1 MALKYQNIIDKMTL
15 EEKCSMLS
23 GGTAFAT
30 RGYKRYGIPKMELS
44 DGPHGLRKQGE
55 GANHLGIGGS
65 LPATCFPTAATVAN
79 SWDESLGEELGQALG
94 EEAAAQHVSVIL
106 GPGLNMKRS
115 ALCGRNFEYFSED
128 PYLAGKMAA
137 GYIRGIQK
145 NGISACPK
153 HFAANN
159 QELKRMASDSIVD
172 ERTLREIYLTGFE
185 IAVKEGKPKCIMTSY
200 NKINGKY
207 ANEHPHLLQDIL
219 KKEWGYDGMIVTDW
233 GGSNDHVE
241 GVRCGSNLEMPAPGG
256 DPVRE
261 LIKAVKEGRLKEE
274 IVDSRVDELLNIM
287 IPTGRVVDVSDGKF
301 DVEGHHMLARKVAAQ
316 SIVMLKNDDNILP
329 LKENTKVALIGDF
342 AKDPRYQGAGSSLVN
357 PTELDSMVSCIED
370 TNLSYVGFAKG
381 YKRHGGNDAQLLREA
396 VTLAQKADVVL
407 YCMGLDE
414 VKESEG
420 LDRPSMKIDENQ
432 IEVLHAIETVNPNVV
447 VILSGGSSVEMPWID
462 DCKAILDGY
471 LGGQA
476 GAGAMLDV
484 ITGKVNPSGKLS
496 ETFAI
501 QYSDTPATRDY
512 PAKGRTSEYRESIYI
527 GYRYYDTAGMQ
538 VQFPFGYGMSY
549 TNFEYSDLE
558 INENGVSFI
567 LRNTG
572 DMDGAEIVQMYV
584 HRHDN
589 NEDQHLIF
597 RPERELKGFKKVFL
611 QKGESKKVTIE
622 FDDKTFRFF
631 DVKSGTWK
639 TEAWNWE
646 IQIGAS
652 SRDIR
657 LKGDIEVK
665 GEKADS
671 IYKNGSLKDYY
682 TGQIKEVTDAEF
694 AALLGHAIPS
704 SKMDRID
711 ENITFG
717 ELNHG
722 RSPIG
727 WIIWLVM
734 TIMLKNSLKKGNPNL
749 NLLFVY
755 NMPLRAMAKNAGQIF
770 SMGMVRAL
778 TFEFK
783 GGLIIGL
790 VWFIIEAIK
799 NLILNASLEKRLN
812 SDK

>member
-1 MALKYQNIIDKMTL
+1 MARKYQNIIDKMNL

-23 GGTAFAT
+23 GGKAFAT
-30 RGYKRYGIPKMELS
+30 RAYSRYGIPEMELS

-65 LPATCFPTAATVAN
+65 LPATCFPTAATMAN
-79 SWDESLGEELGQALG
+79 SWNPDLGEELGQALG
-94 EEAAAQHVSVIL
+94 EEAAAQHVSVLL

-115 ALCGRNFEYFSED
+115 PLCGRNFEYFSED

-159 QELKRMASDSIVD
+159 QELKRMSSDSIVD

-185 IAVKEGKPKCIMTSY
+185 IAVKEADPKCIMTSY
-200 NKINGKY
+200 NRINGKY
-207 ANEHPHLLQDIL
+207 ANENPHLLQDVL

-241 GVRCGSNLEMPAPGG
+241 GVRNGSNLEMPAPGG
-256 DPVRE
+256 DPIRE
-261 LIKAVKEGRLKEE
+261 LVKAVRDGRLQESVIDDRLE
-274 IVDSRVDELLNIM
+274 ELLKVM
-287 IPTGRVVDVSDGKF
+287 IPTSQVVEASTGKF
-301 DVEGHHMLARKVAAQ
+301 DTEAHHMMARRAARET
-316 SIVMLKNDDNILP
+316 IVLLKNEDDILP
-329 LKENTKVALIGDF
+329 LADGTKVALLGDF
-342 AKDPRYQGAGSSLVN
+342 AKSPRYQGAGSSVVN
-357 PTELDSMVSCIED
+357 PTELDSMTGSIED
-370 TNLSYVGFAKG
+370 TNLSYVGYAQG
-381 YKRHGGNDAQLLREA
+381 YKRHGGSDEGLLREA

-420 LDRPSMKIDENQ
+420 LDRPNMQIDENQ
-432 IEVLHAIETVNPNVV
+432 IEVLHAIESVNPNVV
-447 VILSGGSSVEMPWID
+447 VVLSGGSALEMPWID

-496 ETFAI
+496 ETFAL
-501 QYSDTPATRDY
+501 QYSDTPARRDY
-512 PAKGRTSEYRESIYI
+512 PSKKRTSEYRESLYI
-527 GYRYYDTAGMQ
+527 GYRYYDTAGLQ
-538 VQFPFGYGMSY
+538 VQFPFGFGLSY
-549 TNFEYSDLE
+549 TTFEYMDLE
-558 INENGVSFI
+558 VTKEGASFI
-567 LRNTG
+567 VRNTG
-572 DMDGAEIVQMYV
+572 SRDGAEVVQMYV

-589 NEDQHLIF
+589 NENQRLIF
-597 RPERELKGFKKVFL
+597 RPERELKGFAKVFL
-611 QKGESKKVTIE
+611 KAGESQKVTIP

-631 DVKSGTWK
+631 DIRDNKWK
-639 TEAWNWE
+639 QEAWNWE

-657 LKGDIEVK
+657 LKGDLQTEGV
-665 GEKADS
+665 EAAS
-671 IYKNGSLKDYY
+671 VYKKGSLDCYY
-682 TGQIKEVTDAEF
+682 TGKVANASDSEF
-694 AALLGHAIPS
+694 AALLGHAIPTA
-704 SKMDRID
+704 KIQKID

-727 WIIWLVM
+727 WLIWLIM
-734 TIMLKNSLKKGNPNL
+734 TILLKRSIKSGNPNL
-749 NLLFVY
+749 NLLFIY
-755 NMPLRAMAKNAGQIF
+755 NMPMRAMAKNAGQVF
-770 SMGMVRAL
+770 SMGMVRAMV
-778 TFEFK
+778 FEFK
-783 GGLIIGL
+783 GGWIIGFIWL
-790 VWFIIEAIK
+790 IIEAVK
-799 NLILNASLEKRLN
+799 NAVLNASLEKRLK